1 MRQSSKGNIMAKKKN
16 VNHLSDYHQCI
27 EDYKGCST
35 KYLLALLLEGDIPI
49 WTGHAIVYLLL
60 DRIYDER

>member
-1 MRQSSKGNIMAKKKN
+1 MAKKT
-16 VNHLSDYHQCI
+16 VRHLSEYHQSI

-35 KYLLALLLEGDIPI
+35 KYLLALLLEGDIPLYQA
-49 WTGHAIVYLLL
+49 HAIVYILL